1 MKKIKSISILL
12 IAILFCQVSCLKIVI
27 DNTYEIKSI
36 SWIDEGLDF
45 DKDDYPTNRT
55 LECMLFL
62 LEPVSRDIE
71 IRIYY
76 RLSDTRDYI
85 FYASIDEEGFMGGTD
100 TPINIQIGLTRELSH
115 GNYDFLIEIYEK
127 DNDRVEASGTIENAP
142 FERLASDQNY
152 DLSAWWSDYDD
163 YDYDNYPR
171 SAFLNIDV
179 DISLSIAKEVKAEV
193 LYQKVGSDEDYISY
207 FKSDYYTINGDN
219 NDTLSVPTGFYP
231 DTLGHGLYNFK
242 IVIMERNIFSPVLI
256 YVGEQ
261 TSSLKEIPF
270 ENDLEDGYLYSLN
283 TESLGWTVI
292 IDNDGD
298 GYAQNKVLLL
308 DVDIDKD
315 ETVEVIAKIFRK
327 QVDEENYIVLDSTDI
342 FTVTGSG
349 PGDLVYLP
357 VHSTLVT
364 DSVKMPHGEYDFM
377 ISVFE
382 ILPNTEYDLR
392 FSSDSIDGTILKTQ
406 KFELSSEDI

>member
-1 MKKIKSISILL
+1 
-12 IAILFCQVSCLKIVI
+12 
-27 DNTYEIKSI
+27 
-36 SWIDEGLDF
+36 
-45 DKDDYPTNRT
+45 
-55 LECMLFL
+55 
-62 LEPVSRDIE
+62 
-71 IRIYY
+71 
-76 RLSDTRDYI
+76 
-85 FYASIDEEGFMGGTD
+85 
-100 TPINIQIGLTRELSH
+100 
-115 GNYDFLIEIYEK
+115 
-127 DNDRVEASGTIENAP
+127 
-142 FERLASDQNY
+142 
-152 DLSAWWSDYDD
+152 
-163 YDYDNYPR
+163 
-171 SAFLNIDV
+171 
-179 DISLSIAKEVKAEV
+179 
-193 LYQKVGSDEDYISY
+193 
-207 FKSDYYTINGDN
+207 
-219 NDTLSVPTGFYP
+219 
-231 DTLGHGLYNFK
+231 
-242 IVIMERNIFSPVLI
+242 LI

-270 ENDLEDGYLYSLN
+270 ENDFEDGYLYSLN

-308 DVDIDKD
+308 DVDIDKE
-315 ETVEVIAKIFRK
+315 ETVDVFVKIFRK
-327 QVDEENYIVLDSTDI
+327 QVDEENYMVLDSTDI
-342 FTVTGSG
+342 FTITGSG

>member
-1 MKKIKSISILL
+1 
-12 IAILFCQVSCLKIVI
+12 
-27 DNTYEIKSI
+27 
-36 SWIDEGLDF
+36 
-45 DKDDYPTNRT
+45 
-55 LECMLFL
+55 
-62 LEPVSRDIE
+62 
-71 IRIYY
+71 
-76 RLSDTRDYI
+76 
-85 FYASIDEEGFMGGTD
+85 
-100 TPINIQIGLTRELSH
+100 ELSH

-163 YDYDNYPR
+163 YDYDTYPR

-207 FKSDYYTINGDN
+207 FKSDYYTINGNN

-242 IVIMERNIFSPVLI
+242 IVIMELNVFSPVLI

-270 ENDLEDGYLYSLN
+270 ENDFEDGYLYSLN

-308 DVDIDKD
+308 DVDIDKE
-315 ETVEVIAKIFRK
+315 ETVDVFVKIFRK
-327 QVDEENYIVLDSTDI
+327 QVDEENYMVLDSTDI
-342 FTVTGSG
+342 FTITGSG